1 LAFAVRRI
9 QPCQQS
15 PFPTCCLSPQ
25 DLSTCIFAVRF
36 ASPQLP
42 RWNEPEPRY
51 LLMLFAIN
59 QLQLTHLRI
68 HSSKC
73 PQTSVMPP
81 FVERSHIAIE
91 TTVYESSSSA
101 SREADIS
108 TSQTGPRITN
118 HSRPHRPLN
127 RPGIRTSPSRFS
139 HQSPQPHN
147 HPRTLKVPRYPQ
159 SVQSQ
164 ATRRNEP
171 HHPSIN
177 HEPKTPSYATPHRQ
191 TNKQTQPLPPS
202 LSHLTAT
209 TNRRSHQLPSQRKGA
224 SLFLTHLLTHSLT
237 HSGVCIHHYYYYSH
251 CFT

>member
-59 QLQLTHLRI
+59 QLQLTHLQI

-91 TTVYESSSSA
+91 TTVYESSST

-108 TSQTGPRITN
+108 TSQTGPRITTI
-118 HSRPHRPLN
+118 PDLTVP
-127 RPGIRTSPSRFS
+127 
-139 HQSPQPHN
+139 QSPRHPNLTITLQPSIA
-147 HPRTLKVPRYPQ
+147 PSKRPF
-159 SVQSQ
+159 
-164 ATRRNEP
+164 
-171 HHPSIN
+171 HHP
-177 HEPKTPSYATPHRQ
+177 
-191 TNKQTQPLPPS
+191 
-202 LSHLTAT
+202 
-209 TNRRSHQLPSQRKGA
+209 
-224 SLFLTHLLTHSLT
+224 
-237 HSGVCIHHYYYYSH
+237 
-251 CFT
+251 